1 METGSYPYRIFIAY
15 SHEDRALLENALKV
29 LQENGYHPLCDKNI
43 MGGKPFT
50 DEIKKMIAH
59 AHVFLPLLT
68 ENSSLRPWVH
78 QETGYALA
86 MNIPILP
93 VAVGSVPGEMTAQLH
108 AVTVCDDFSDFPQKV
123 SLQDMENLVMHNPS
137 GEITNLW
144 VTAWAEERTR
154 LLGEYA
160 AWVSNL
166 RYYGRLRQRAALSS
180 FSIPD
185 ADVLDEIWK
194 LRDGNIVYGQYYHSL
209 QRLERQT
216 LQVHAEKSG
225 CDLLIDP
232 DFCLE
237 RHGVEATR
245 ARLEILLEF
254 LKDKEHISDIRVV
267 ISEKAHQANLTF
279 VGDWFSAESF
289 SPKVGESHSRTIFCR
304 HAPTV
309 LNQLHAFDDQFNQ
322 LLQQQGCSPESSRDW
337 AIGYISEIVQKRIS

>member
-1 METGSYPYRIFIAY
+1 
-15 SHEDRALLENALKV
+15 
-29 LQENGYHPLCDKNI
+29 
-43 MGGKPFT
+43 
-50 DEIKKMIAH
+50 
-59 AHVFLPLLT
+59 
-68 ENSSLRPWVH
+68 
-78 QETGYALA
+78 
-86 MNIPILP
+86 
-93 VAVGSVPGEMTAQLH
+93 
-108 AVTVCDDFSDFPQKV
+108 
-123 SLQDMENLVMHNPS
+123 
-137 GEITNLW
+137 

-185 ADVLDEIWK
+185 ADVQDEIWK

-209 QRLERQT
+209 QRIERQA

-237 RHGVEATR
+237 RHGVKATR

-254 LKDKEHISDIRVV
+254 LKDKEHIQDIRVV

-309 LNQLHAFDDQFNQ
+309 LTQLHTFDDQFNH
-322 LLQQQGCSPESSRDW
+322 LLQKQSCSPDSSRDW